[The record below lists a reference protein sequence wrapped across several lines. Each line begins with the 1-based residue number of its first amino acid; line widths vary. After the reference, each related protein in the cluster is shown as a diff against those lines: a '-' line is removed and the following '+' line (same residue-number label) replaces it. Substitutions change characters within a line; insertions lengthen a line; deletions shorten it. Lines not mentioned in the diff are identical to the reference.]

1 MAARRAQTTADPS
14 VNDPAGGHIA
24 AITGLD
30 DFGFQPNNV
39 APTDGD
45 GNAIAPLP
53 LPANATSNWFFFESQ
68 CFRGTETHTF
78 KTAPGVTPAHTATYS
93 GNRYAADIS
102 NNALGHRAPCGYQP
116 SELHT
121 ADTLNTLYA

>member
-53 LPANATSNWFFFESQ
+53 LPANATSNGFFFESQ
-68 CFRGTETHTF
+68 CFRGTDTHTF
-78 KTAPGVTPAHTATYS
+78 KTAPAVTPAHTAP
-93 GNRYAADIS
+93 YAANRHRADVS
-102 NNALGHRAPCGYQP
+102 TNALGRISACASEP
-116 SELHT
+116 S
-121 ADTLNTLYA
+121 

>member
-1 MAARRAQTTADPS
+1 MARDAVAEVKRAFQGQWHTFGVKGAPRPWNTADPS

-53 LPANATSNWFFFESQ
+53 FPANPTSNGFFFGSQ
-68 CFRGTETHTF
+68 CFRGPETNPF
-78 KTAPGVTPAHTATYS
+78 IKPPAVRPPHTATYS
-93 GNRYAADIS
+93 AN
-102 NNALGHRAPCGYQP
+102 PFVP
-116 SELHT
+116 
-121 ADTLNTLYA
+121 